1 MYDSLRLALVLMGFN
16 FIVSSNTLIQKL
28 PMYVPISFQ
37 SRRWPGSAISNKTFD
52 NDDLLDR
59 ELPTISR
66 FIALSSKQDETGVA
80 IIPALKISK
89 KENNT
94 WNRRPLD
101 EKRLQVWDYG
111 WYILLWHLKYIHYNG
126 KYRAQSFTSLKAGLR
141 QDINRVS
148 SFSKCLNGT
157 VP

>member
-1 MYDSLRLALVLMGFN
+1 MNYIAHLH
-16 FIVSSNTLIQKL
+16 
-28 PMYVPISFQ
+28 ISFQ
-37 SRRWPGSAISNKTFD
+37 SRRWPGSAISNQTFD

-59 ELPTISR
+59 ELTTISR

-101 EKRLQVWDYG
+101 EKRLQVFY
-111 WYILLWHLKYIHYNG
+111 YLYL
-126 KYRAQSFTSLKAGLR
+126 FTA
-141 QDINRVS
+141 
-148 SFSKCLNGT
+148 C
-157 VP
+157 

>member
-1 MYDSLRLALVLMGFN
+1 MS
-16 FIVSSNTLIQKL
+16 
-28 PMYVPISFQ
+28 ISFQ
-37 SRRWPGSAISNKTFD
+37 SRRWPGSAISNQTFD

-59 ELPTISR
+59 ELTTISR

-101 EKRLQVWDYG
+101 EKRLQVWTFLLLL
-111 WYILLWHLKYIHYNG
+111 WATAFEKYIL
-126 KYRAQSFTSLKAGLR
+126 
-141 QDINRVS
+141 
-148 SFSKCLNGT
+148 
-157 VP
+157 

>member
-1 MYDSLRLALVLMGFN
+1 MS
-16 FIVSSNTLIQKL
+16 
-28 PMYVPISFQ
+28 ISFQ
-37 SRRWPGSAISNKTFD
+37 SRRWPGSAISNQTFD

-59 ELPTISR
+59 ELTTISR

-101 EKRLQVWDYG
+101 EKRLQVWVVYFFYDL
-111 WYILLWHLKYIHYNG
+111 WYLKNIHYNG
-126 KYRAQSFTSLKAGLR
+126 KYRAQSFTS
-141 QDINRVS
+141 
-148 SFSKCLNGT
+148 
-157 VP
+157 